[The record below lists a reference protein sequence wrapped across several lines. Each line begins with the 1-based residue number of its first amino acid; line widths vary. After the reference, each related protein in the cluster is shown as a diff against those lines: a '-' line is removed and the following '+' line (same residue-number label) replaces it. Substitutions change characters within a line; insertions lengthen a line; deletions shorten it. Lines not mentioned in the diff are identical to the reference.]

1 MSILILILKII
12 GILFLILLILVV
24 LLLFH
29 PIYYQIEGEKEEK
42 ISAQGCFWWIF
53 QIFRLEFSVK
63 SDDVS
68 IRFRIFGF
76 MKQTDTPEE
85 TKQNVPDA
93 AEPEFQSP
101 SKEQIPP
108 DKQQEEVPQSF
119 NEPLHGQA
127 SDSGKKKKKPKEK
140 KKISKKTQRKKRES
154 AGTWKNFRKELT
166 DEGNRQAVSHLWQ
179 ELWYLVSCLKP
190 NYIESDISFS
200 AGDPSVTGKI
210 TGALSFLPILYRY
223 DARVYPDF
231 LSEEAYIRGRL
242 KIKGHMALYHFAR
255 SLIRLLR
262 DENTK
267 KLYDKIR
274 K

>member
-12 GILFLILLILVV
+12 GILFLILLILVA

-29 PIYYQIEGEKEEK
+29 PIYYQIEGEKEEE
-42 ISAQGCFWWIF
+42 ISAHGCFWWIF

-68 IRFRIFGF
+68 IQFRIFGF
-76 MKQTDTPEE
+76 AKQKDTPEE
-85 TKQNVPDA
+85 TKQNVPDT
-93 AEPEFQSP
+93 AEPEFQLP
-101 SKEQIPP
+101 SKEQISLE
-108 DKQQEEVPQSF
+108 KQQKEVSKPF
-119 NEPLHGQA
+119 DKPLPRQA
-127 SDSGKKKKKPKEK
+127 SDSGKKKKHPKEK
-140 KKISKKTQRKKRES
+140 KKISKKTKGKKRGF
-154 AGTWKNFRKELT
+154 AGTWKHFRKELT

-179 ELWYLVSCLKP
+179 ELWYLVSHLKP

-200 AGDPSVTGKI
+200 AGDPAVTGKL
-210 TGALSFLPILYRY
+210 TGALSILPVLYRY

-242 KIKGHMALYHFAR
+242 TIKGHMALFHFVR